1 MTEPSNLEASK
12 KTLAHMS
19 CKLGVRLSLS
29 AAMSSFYCCLLIVL
43 VLSQQGAVIVR
54 KGHLDLIAAGDSPV
68 LECTEPG
75 APRRCG
81 GQGDVLAGSTAV
93 MAAWAQRGAAPL
105 QHAALAAC
113 TLVRATAARTFAV
126 KRRSM
131 VAGDLLPELGP
142 TFESIAPA

>member
-1 MTEPSNLEASK
+1 M
-12 KTLAHMS
+12 
-19 CKLGVRLSLS
+19 
-29 AAMSSFYCCLLIVL
+29 LIVL

-93 MAAWAQRGAAPL
+93 FAAWAQRGAAPL